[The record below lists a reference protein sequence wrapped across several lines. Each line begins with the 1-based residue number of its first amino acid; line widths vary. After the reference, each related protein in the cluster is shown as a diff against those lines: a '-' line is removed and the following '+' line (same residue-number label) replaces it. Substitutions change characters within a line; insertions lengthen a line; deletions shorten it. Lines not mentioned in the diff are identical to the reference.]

1 MKQFHLC
8 KQGKTPN
15 CNQQQLWE
23 HSLTVFIIVFFVH
36 VLIKVCNYY
45 NLEFLFSSLEI
56 ILLLYNKLPERE
68 FPAHPVWT
76 QRVGWRVWGPCGG
89 AGDGWWLPHP
99 GQPDGLVYV
108 LCIAWSSWVL
118 LQYTPPTEPR
128 PPTPLGTYMSQS
140 PSYFMSALCYFNFI
154 NLYL

>member
-1 MKQFHLC
+1 MKRFYLC
-8 KQGKTPN
+8 KQTKNT
-15 CNQQQLWE
+15 QLYPTAAMGTLLDCIY
-23 HSLTVFIIVFFVH
+23 HCIFVH

-45 NLEFLFSSLEI
+45 KLEFLFSSLAI

-68 FPAHPVWT
+68 SPAHPVWT

-99 GQPDGLVYV
+99 GQPDGLAYV

-118 LQYTPPTEPR
+118 LQYTPPTEPH

-140 PSYFMSALCYFNFI
+140 HSYFMSALCYFNFI